1 MKLVIITTA
10 AVLLGAGS
18 FVLASA
24 FQLPSPVHDA
34 ALRTTWS
41 HPALVVD
48 HGVQTR
54 YALAP
59 RGNQSNA
66 NADVLVRFESIPEST
81 VVAMRQT
88 YPKLKHARRT
98 VTAAWVQVD
107 VLGDAVPARLFRGQP
122 AADGSGAF
130 EVRVTAPLGGWYG
143 QPLRLTY
150 EASEDDRVLF
160 VSDAFVTL
168 GP

>member
-1 MKLVIITTA
+1 MKLVTITAT
-10 AVLLGAGS
+10 AVLIGAGS
-18 FVLASA
+18 FALASA
-24 FQLPSPVHDA
+24 FQLPAPAHHA
-34 ALRTTWS
+34 ALRTKWS

-59 RGNQSNA
+59 RRSQSNA
-66 NADVLVRFESIPEST
+66 NADVLVRFEAIPEAT
-81 VVAMRQT
+81 LAALRQT

-98 VTAAWVQVD
+98 VTSACVRVD
-107 VLGDAVPARLFRGQP
+107 VLGDAEPAQLFRGAP

-130 EVRVTAPLGGWYG
+130 EVRVAAPPAGWYG

-150 EASEDDRVLF
+150 EAQARERVLF
-160 VSDAFVTL
+160 TSDAVVTF